1 MVGAAAAA
9 SGVTGV
15 EEDGGAP
22 LRAAMVPAMRLGHA
36 IVEDPAR
43 PGDMVAAVKE
53 EMAAGSA

>member
-1 MVGAAAAA
+1 VAA
-9 SGVTGV
+9 SGFAGV

-22 LRAAMVPAMRLGHA
+22 LQAVVAPAMMLENA
-36 IVEDPAR
+36 AVEGPVS